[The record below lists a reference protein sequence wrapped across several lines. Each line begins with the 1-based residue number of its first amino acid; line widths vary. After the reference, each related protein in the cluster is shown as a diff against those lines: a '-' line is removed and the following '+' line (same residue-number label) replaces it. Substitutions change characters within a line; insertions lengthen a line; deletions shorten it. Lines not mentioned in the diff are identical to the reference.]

1 MTVSNEALLKSG
13 AREIPHNIEAEKSVL
28 SAMTLSLDACGDA
41 LQTLKTESFYKLE
54 HKAIFEALRDLFEK
68 NQLGD
73 LVILE
78 DHLSKQGKLESA
90 GGTNY
95 ISEVIN
101 YVTTSANIEY
111 YLKIINEKA
120 LFRSLIEATTSI
132 ITDGYKQQVEVY
144 DLIDQAEKKIFEIAQ
159 HKIKRDF
166 IPIKDLIRNS
176 VEKAEQ
182 LLNLKESVTGLETG
196 FKDLD
201 QKTLGLQ
208 KSDMIVLAARP
219 SMGKTALAL
228 NIAEYAAV
236 KLKAPIGIFSLE
248 MSKDQLVFRLLCSNA
263 KVSMQKL
270 RAGFISKKD
279 GIDLQLAA
287 GRLAEAPIY
296 IDDSAG
302 LSIMELRGKA
312 RRLKAKSDC
321 KLLVIDYLQL
331 LTSSSS
337 SNDGRQNEISEISR
351 SIKSLARELD
361 IPIIILS
368 QLNRA
373 VEQRADHRPMLSDL
387 RESGAIEQDAD
398 VVLLLTRREYYNPED
413 DPGTADLIL
422 AKQRNGPTGDIKLQW
437 NSEFTRFEN
446 LLHSQ
451 GENYQGSGE

>member
-1 MTVSNEALLKSG
+1 
-13 AREIPHNIEAEKSVL
+13 
-28 SAMTLSLDACGDA
+28 
-41 LQTLKTESFYKLE
+41 
-54 HKAIFEALRDLFEK
+54 
-68 NQLGD
+68 
-73 LVILE
+73 
-78 DHLSKQGKLESA
+78 
-90 GGTNY
+90 
-95 ISEVIN
+95 
-101 YVTTSANIEY
+101 
-111 YLKIINEKA
+111 
-120 LFRSLIEATTSI
+120 
-132 ITDGYKQQVEVY
+132 
-144 DLIDQAEKKIFEIAQ
+144 
-159 HKIKRDF
+159 
-166 IPIKDLIRNS
+166 
-176 VEKAEQ
+176 
-182 LLNLKESVTGLETG
+182 
-196 FKDLD
+196 
-201 QKTLGLQ
+201 
-208 KSDMIVLAARP
+208 
-219 SMGKTALAL
+219 
-228 NIAEYAAV
+228 
-236 KLKAPIGIFSLE
+236 
-248 MSKDQLVFRLLCSNA
+248 
-263 KVSMQKL
+263 MQKL